1 MQQLPLILFRNQSH
15 HQNGDIS
22 IKPYHLL
29 GNPFPVENNA
39 VKGAQTQTAHDLHM
53 RQLEDVHGLVVG
65 VFAQVVGREVDED
78 VEMEVSV
85 LGGEYG
91 GGWGYVV
98 ITVAVTVAVALISI
112 LAKSQFA
119 VRRVVGISMRA
130 TAGGPVAA
138 LVAAAIV
145 NGMVRVFVAMHT
157 AARSNGMVSFDGHSV
172 TYSVLLGSRVCE
184 REVKVDDDDDDDE
197 NRDQGHIYTLDAGRD
212 YTL

>member
-1 MQQLPLILFRNQSH
+1 
-15 HQNGDIS
+15 
-22 IKPYHLL
+22 
-29 GNPFPVENNA
+29 
-39 VKGAQTQTAHDLHM
+39 M